1 LSVFFVFSANS
12 NLNLQQAIL
21 FGSMFKTAL
30 IPLNLD
36 VESSYE
42 IGKAPPQL
50 DVLIIRKRYPSGE
63 RVLKLIVFNKLTI

>member
-1 LSVFFVFSANS
+1 MIQNQIDNHVVKESKSS
-12 NLNLQQAIL
+12 TSHIL

-50 DVLIIRKRYPSGE
+50 DVLIIRK
-63 RVLKLIVFNKLTI
+63 KK